1 MDAKTL
7 CLGALMLGDAS
18 GYEIR
23 KLYEDGPYSAFHA
36 VSFGSIYPALNRM
49 LADGLVTVCEMVQE
63 GRPDKKVYAITP
75 QGQAVF
81 IAGLQVDP
89 APDRYRSDMLYIL
102 AFGHMLPLERRTAL
116 LDSYLEEH
124 RRKLADLRACTDEDP
139 DDPADNPASAPA
151 GARFVRDFGLVMYE
165 TVIRYITE
173 NRHIL
178 ENAEA
183 AQTDRDAHKE
193 KA

>member
-49 LADGLVTVCEMVQE
+49 LAEGLVTVREMAQD

-75 QGQAVF
+75 QGEAAF
-81 IAGLQVDP
+81 IAGLHADP

-102 AFGHMLPLERRTAL
+102 SFGHMLPADRRTAL

-124 RRKLADLRACTDEDP
+124 RRKSADIRACTDQDP
-139 DDPADNPASAPA
+139 DAPA
-151 GARFVRDFGLVMYE
+151 GARFVRDFGLAIYE

-178 ENAEA
+178 ENAEPA
-183 AQTDRDAHKE
+183 ETQRRAQPERAEE

>member
-49 LADGLVTVCEMVQE
+49 LADGLVTVCEMAQE

-75 QGQAVF
+75 RGQAAF
-81 IAGLQVDP
+81 IAGLHVEP
-89 APDRYRSDMLYIL
+89 AADRYRSDMLFIL
-102 AFGHMLPLERRTAL
+102 SFGHMLPPGRCTAL

-139 DDPADNPASAPA
+139 EAPA
-151 GARFVRDFGLVMYE
+151 GSRFVRDFGLTMYD

-178 ENAEA
+178 ESAEA
-183 AQTDRDAHKE
+183 LETERSVQKE
-193 KA
+193 KT